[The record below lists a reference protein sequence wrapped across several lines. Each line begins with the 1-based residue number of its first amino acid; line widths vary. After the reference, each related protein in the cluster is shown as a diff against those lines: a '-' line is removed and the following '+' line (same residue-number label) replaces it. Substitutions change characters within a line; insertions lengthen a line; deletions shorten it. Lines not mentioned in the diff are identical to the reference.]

1 MTAWIARQART
12 DLASYLFFGAVVLGT
27 FLV

>member
-1 MTAWIARQART
+1 MTQWIATQART
-12 DLASYLFFGAVVLGT
+12 DLASYLFFAALVTCT

>member
-1 MTAWIARQART
+1 MTRWIATQARN
-12 DLASYLFFGAVVLGT
+12 DFSSYLFFGAMVACT

>member
-1 MTAWIARQART
+1 MTQWIAAQARS
-12 DLASYLFFGAVVLGT
+12 DFASYVFFGALIACT

>member
-1 MTAWIARQART
+1 MTRWIATQART
-12 DLASYLFFGAVVLGT
+12 DFASYLFFGALMACT